1 MNLSENEMK
10 DDELRELRCKKCGKL
25 LGRIDK
31 KYKIG
36 YIELKCTRCKKLNI
50 YED

>member
-1 MNLSENEMK
+1 MDICRNK
-10 DDELRELRCKKCGKL
+10 TKKDELRDLRCGKCGKL

-36 YIELKCTRCKKLNI
+36 YIELKCTKCKKLNI